1 MNKVYLLLGSNK
13 QNPKKKLA
21 KAKLL
26 INAQIGKIDRQSS
39 IYETA
44 AWGYTN
50 QTNFLN
56 QVVILQSA
64 FTPSEILQK
73 ILTIEKKMGRVRTIK
88 NAPRSIDIDILFYN
102 KEIIKDEN
110 LQVPH
115 PLLQQRKFVLTPLNE
130 LLPNFKHPV
139 LKKSIHHLL
148 RICKDKLSVTKIAM
162 H

>member
-50 QTNFLN
+50 QPNFLN

-110 LQVPH
+110 VKKCLPSFN
-115 PLLQQRKFVLTPLNE
+115 FVELFRSFISGLTT
-130 LLPNFKHPV
+130 
-139 LKKSIHHLL
+139 KKKI
-148 RICKDKLSVTKIAM
+148 ITSV
-162 H
+162 

>member
-26 INAQIGKIDRQSS
+26 INTQIGKIDRQSS

-50 QTNFLN
+50 QPNFLN

-139 LKKSIHHLL
+139 GNKNSNALKI
-148 RICKDKLSVTKIAM
+148 I
-162 H
+162 

>member
-26 INAQIGKIDRQSS
+26 INTQIGKIDRQSS

-50 QTNFLN
+50 QPNFLN

-102 KEIIKDEN
+102 K
-110 LQVPH
+110 
-115 PLLQQRKFVLTPLNE
+115 
-130 LLPNFKHPV
+130 
-139 LKKSIHHLL
+139 
-148 RICKDKLSVTKIAM
+148 
-162 H
+162 